1 MVRRDRRF
9 GTIGAMVDVTD
20 ATFQQLVLDR
30 SMQVPVVIDLWA
42 AWCGPCKTLG
52 PILERAVAETAGQ
65 VEFAKVDVDANPQV
79 ANAFRVQSIPAVY
92 AMHQQQIV
100 DQFLGAQPE
109 AAVREFVQ
117 RLVPTPEESEVE
129 RLYAAGD
136 EASLRA
142 ALELEPSN
150 TNVVIALAELLIAD
164 GRVDDAATLLNTIAE
179 TAEVRRLRA
188 VMRTGLAGGGPL
200 DAFAELDGLLDRVK
214 GDDEARQRYVDL
226 LEVMAQDPRVA
237 EYRRKLMTRLY

>member
-1 MVRRDRRF
+1 
-9 GTIGAMVDVTD
+9 MVDVTD

-52 PILERAVAETAGQ
+52 PILERVIAETAGQ
-65 VEFAKVDVDANPQV
+65 VEFAKVDVDANPQI

-117 RLVPTPEESEVE
+117 RLLPTQEESEVE

-142 ALELEPSN
+142 ALALEPTN
-150 TNVVIALAELLIAD
+150 ENVVVALAELLVAD
-164 GRVDDAATLLNTIAE
+164 GRTDDADALLNTIAE
-179 TAEVRRLRA
+179 NAEVRRLRA
-188 VMRTGLAGGGPL
+188 MIRTGVAGAQSP
-200 DAFAELDGLLDRVK
+200 DVFAELDGLLERVK
-214 GDDEARQRYVDL
+214 GDDEARQRFVDL
-226 LEVMAQDPRVA
+226 LEVLAEDPRVG